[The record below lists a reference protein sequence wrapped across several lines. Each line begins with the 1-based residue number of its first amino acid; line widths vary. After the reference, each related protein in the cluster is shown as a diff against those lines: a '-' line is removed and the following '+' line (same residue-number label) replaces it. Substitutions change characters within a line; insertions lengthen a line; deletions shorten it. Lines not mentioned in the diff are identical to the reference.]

1 MLRSILLRVQHLKT
15 QTKITIL
22 VVLMHALLIT
32 GFQWGTQRSSANQMG
47 DMMVASL
54 LDPNPSQEKKS
65 TASSK
70 QPQKIQPPSTV
81 KPISTTA
88 STTMTQE
95 TPATPPPSSVGG
107 SSTGEPKSVSIS
119 QAQCSVPEPFYPGLS
134 RRMGEEGKA
143 LVRLYINEA
152 GSVERVQ
159 LAQSSGIQRL
169 DQAALDAA
177 LKVRCKPFVEFGKP
191 IKVSA
196 IQPYIFRLE

>member
-1 MLRSILLRVQHLKT
+1 MLRSILLHIQHLKT

-22 VVLMHALLIT
+22 VVLIHALLIT

-65 TASSK
+65 TTSTKQPSSK
-70 QPQKIQPPSTV
+70 KTSVAVSPT
-81 KPISTTA
+81 TTA
-88 STTMTQE
+88 SSSITQE
-95 TPATPPPSSVGG
+95 MPSTPPPSSLGG
-107 SSTGEPKSVSIS
+107 SSTGEPKSISMS

-152 GSVERVQ
+152 GAVERVQ
-159 LAQSSGIQRL
+159 LTQSSGIQRL
-169 DQAALDAA
+169 DQSALDAA
-177 LKVRCKPFVEFGKP
+177 MKARCKPFVEFGKP

>member
-22 VVLMHALLIT
+22 VVLIHVLLIT
-32 GFQWGTQRSSANQMG
+32 GFQWGTQRSSANQIG

-65 TASSK
+65 STATKQPASKQVKIAVSPTTTASSS
-70 QPQKIQPPSTV
+70 I
-81 KPISTTA
+81 
-88 STTMTQE
+88 TQE
-95 TPATPPPSSVGG
+95 TPSTPPPSSLGG
-107 SSTGEPKSVSIS
+107 SSTGEPKSISMS

-152 GSVERVQ
+152 GAVERVQ

-169 DQAALDAA
+169 DQSALDAA
-177 LKVRCKPFVEFGKP
+177 MKARCKPFVEFGKP

>member
-22 VVLMHALLIT
+22 VVLIHVLLIT
-32 GFQWGTQRSSANQMG
+32 GFQWGTQRSSANQIG

-65 TASSK
+65 STSTK
-70 QPQKIQPPSTV
+70 QPPSKQV
-81 KPISTTA
+81 KIAVSPTT
-88 STTMTQE
+88 TTSSSVTLE
-95 TPATPPPSSVGG
+95 TSPPPPSSLGG
-107 SSTGEPKSVSIS
+107 SSTGEPKSVSMS

-143 LVRLYINEA
+143 FVRLYINEA
-152 GSVERVQ
+152 GLVERVQ

>member
-22 VVLMHALLIT
+22 VVLIHILLIT

-65 TASSK
+65 STSTKQPPSKQVKIAVSPTTTASSS
-70 QPQKIQPPSTV
+70 I
-81 KPISTTA
+81 
-88 STTMTQE
+88 TQE
-95 TPATPPPSSVGG
+95 TPSTPPPSSLGG
-107 SSTGEPKSVSIS
+107 SSTGEPKSISMS

-152 GSVERVQ
+152 GAVERVQ

-169 DQAALDAA
+169 DQSALDAA
-177 LKVRCKPFVEFGKP
+177 MKARCKPFVEFGKP

>member
-1 MLRSILLRVQHLKT
+1 MMNQILTPLQNLQAK
-15 QTKITIL
+15 TKITIL
-22 VVLMHALLIT
+22 VVLIHALLIT
-32 GFQWGTQRSSANQMG
+32 GFQWGSQRSSANQMG

-54 LDPNPSQEKKS
+54 LDPNPTQEKKS
-65 TASSK
+65 TSSNQQK
-70 QPQKIQPPSTV
+70 QS
-81 KPISTTA
+81 KPTPVAIKSITTT
-88 STTMTQE
+88 SQTMAQE
-95 TPATPPPSSVGG
+95 TPATPPPSSLGG
-107 SSTGEPKSVSIS
+107 SSTGEPKSVSMS

-152 GSVERVQ
+152 GNVEKVQ

-169 DQAALDAA
+169 DQSALDAA
-177 LKVRCKPFVEFGKP
+177 QKARCKPFVEFGKP

>member
-1 MLRSILLRVQHLKT
+1 MLQRILWRLQHLKA
-15 QTKITIL
+15 QTKVTVL
-22 VVLMHALLIT
+22 VVLIHALLIT

-65 TASSK
+65 TTSVK
-70 QPQKIQPPSTV
+70 QSPTKKLPTVSPST
-81 KPISTTA
+81 PITTT
-88 STTMTQE
+88 SSSVTLE
-95 TPATPPPSSVGG
+95 TSPPPPSSLGG
-107 SSTGEPKSVSIS
+107 SSTGEPKSISMS

-134 RRMGEEGKA
+134 RRMGEEGKT

-152 GSVERVQ
+152 GAVERVQ

-169 DQAALDAA
+169 DQSALDAA
-177 LKVRCKPFVEFGKP
+177 MKARCKPFVEFGKP

>member
-22 VVLMHALLIT
+22 VVLIHILLIT
-32 GFQWGTQRSSANQMG
+32 GFQWGTQRSSANQIG

-54 LDPNPSQEKKS
+54 LDPNPSPEKKS
-65 TASSK
+65 STSTKQPPSKQVRVAVSSTTTASSS
-70 QPQKIQPPSTV
+70 I
-81 KPISTTA
+81 
-88 STTMTQE
+88 TQE
-95 TPATPPPSSVGG
+95 TPSTPPPSSLGG
-107 SSTGEPKSVSIS
+107 SSTGEPKSISMS

-152 GSVERVQ
+152 GAVERVQ

-169 DQAALDAA
+169 DQSALDAA
-177 LKVRCKPFVEFGKP
+177 MKARCKPFVEFGKP

>member
-22 VVLMHALLIT
+22 VVLIHALLIT
-32 GFQWGTQRSSANQMG
+32 GFQWGTQRSSANQIG

-65 TASSK
+65 STSTKQPTSKQVKVAVSPTTTASSS
-70 QPQKIQPPSTV
+70 I
-81 KPISTTA
+81 
-88 STTMTQE
+88 TQE
-95 TPATPPPSSVGG
+95 TPPPSSLGG
-107 SSTGEPKSVSIS
+107 SSTGEPKSIPMS

-152 GSVERVQ
+152 GAVERVQ

-169 DQAALDAA
+169 DQSALDAA
-177 LKVRCKPFVEFGKP
+177 MKARCKPFVEFGKP